1 MAVLL
6 AIETATEA
14 FSIGLQVGHQ
24 RLLHHEV
31 APRAHARLLLPTIA
45 RLLAQAGIARSAI
58 DAIAVGRGPGAF
70 TGVRIA
76 IAAAQ
81 GLGLGLNRPLL
92 PISTL
97 AILAQSSAAPGASVF
112 AAIDARMQ
120 EIYAAV
126 FTVAA
131 DGCVQ
136 PRDPECCV
144 LATDWQPIHDIGAIG
159 VGSAFA
165 AWPTLL
171 PGVPRDPSALPHVR
185 DLLQLASRDFA
196 AGLGIDAA
204 LAQPVYLRND
214 VAKKSVHVSASGVHS
229 ALR

>member
-14 FSIGLQVGHQ
+14 FSVGLQVNDQ
-24 RLLHHEV
+24 RLIHHEV
-31 APRAHARLLLPTIA
+31 APRAHAKLLLPTIA
-45 RLLAQAGIARSAI
+45 RLLAQAQIARSAI

-76 IAAAQ
+76 VAAAH
-81 GLGLGLNRPLL
+81 GLGLGLERPLL

-97 AILAQSSAAPGASVF
+97 AVLAQSSAAAGVTVF

-120 EIYAAV
+120 EIYAATY
-126 FTVAA
+126 TVSA
-131 DGCVQ
+131 DGCVLQ
-136 PRDPECCV
+136 RDEERCLLASDWCPEW
-144 LATDWQPIHDIGAIG
+144 DGAAVA
-159 VGSAFA
+159 VGSGFG
-165 AWPTLL
+165 AWPALL
-171 PGVPRDPSALPHVR
+171 PGVPRDAQALPHAR
-185 DLLQLASRDFA
+185 DLLRLASRDFA
-196 AGLGIDAA
+196 AGLGVDAA

-214 VAKKSVHVSASGVHS
+214 VAKKSVHVSAAGVHS